1 MAPYTRA
8 ATSKSIALRMKA
20 LQMKRSCNKVPSACE
35 GKGANS
41 PIKVKA
47 MSPKKKSPVKVSPKK
62 TASKSGNGK
71 SISNKTMS
79 SNGSNSKK
87 QCKSSKLKKAEE
99 VSVNITG
106 GLRLLKRGMVT
117 MNRITRRLLRGK
129 KLKVVFNAKGEPIGT
144 AAKEMQSYIGVLA
157 RSKVPISVPDWREVD
172 PEIKQKIWECI
183 EMSFV
188 VPKELRKLVVTS
200 AANKWREFKCKLT
213 KWYILPYIDS
223 PELLEFPPDDYR
235 SIEKA
240 DWDIFVANRIS
251 ADFQELREIQIEK
264 RKENKYPHRMARKG
278 YANLQEELSE
288 TLTEEELDRATMW
301 IKARQDKNGNFKQ
314 EEVEQKAK
322 KIIKLQRKVL
332 KESSP
337 LKELMIR
344 LSVEDTVR
352 KSVRAILEEEKEA
365 IIAKERAIWVERLA
379 KLEAELEGKT
389 LHGDSAK
396 PVTPRNEHV
405 SAQGSC
411 SRQGEHGM
419 KEGES
424 DEVKTVKKMLT
435 LKDDVNLFV
444 QENIVEEPEVKK
456 KLESIMEHED
466 QNGMDAKKVEIHQVV
481 NTSLD
486 VHTLI

>member
-8 ATSKSIALRMKA
+8 ATSRSRALRMKA
-20 LQMKRSCNKVPSACE
+20 LQMKRSCQKVSSTCKV
-35 GKGANS
+35 KGARTS
-41 PIKVKA
+41 VKVKNV
-47 MSPKKKSPVKVSPKK
+47 SPNKKPPEKKSPVKASLKK
-62 TASKSGNGK
+62 STKKPASKIGNGK

-200 AANKWREFKCKLT
+200 AGNKWREFKCKLT
-213 KWYILPYIDS
+213 KWYILPYMDS

-240 DWDIFVANRIS
+240 DWDIFVEQRIS

-264 RKENKYPHRMARKG
+264 KKENKYPHRMARKG

-288 TLTEEELDRATMW
+288 TITEEELDRATMW
-301 IKARQDKNGNFKQ
+301 IKAQQDKNGNFKQ
-314 EEVEQKAK
+314 QEVEQKAK
-322 KIIKLQRKVL
+322 KIIKLQKKV
-332 KESSP
+332 
-337 LKELMIR
+337 
-344 LSVEDTVR
+344 
-352 KSVRAILEEEKEA
+352 A
-365 IIAKERAIWVERLA
+365 
-379 KLEAELEGKT
+379 
-389 LHGDSAK
+389 
-396 PVTPRNEHV
+396 
-405 SAQGSC
+405 
-411 SRQGEHGM
+411 
-419 KEGES
+419 EGEL
-424 DEVKTVKKMLT
+424 TVDGTDDVLT
-435 LKDDVNLFV
+435 LALGKPEHPSRRYGEGRGHGLALGIDWGVWLSW
-444 QENIVEEPEVKK
+444 EIAGGSGGIVVMDGDAVGEV
-456 KLESIMEHED
+456 M
-466 QNGMDAKKVEIHQVV
+466 VV
-481 NTSLD
+481 IGFSWLYCW
-486 VHTLI
+486 LIW